1 MARLYV
7 LFAAVYLL
15 EGVTEVPFILNVYLS
30 KVMQFTPSQVAQTL
44 FLGGIWFILLKPV
57 LGFVADFWR
66 RFSTRVALSLGVLC
80 SAGGWLLIARAQT
93 QAAMIA
99 GVSLKVVAIAL
110 LDVLIDGM
118 IVSVS
123 HAKNRS
129 LIQSIVYAAR
139 FGGGMLCANWAGGMI
154 TESTAAFTQIYY
166 VFSVASL
173 VVLLPVFL
181 YRRRSVEAGKAAG
194 EPETAEAQP
203 ESALTFSQRLGQI
216 RTPAFFWLFA
226 LLFLFAFG
234 VDTSTFFDPVLEERF
249 SGEFLG
255 AITTAYY
262 VGILAGIGA
271 FPLARKRFGMRPV
284 FVASLIG
291 WSLVE
296 ISCLGIQTWNGH
308 GLYFLGGFFNAWSSI
323 ALLTVATA
331 MCKIRGVETFAF
343 ATAVSFKNLMD
354 QSNVLLGGYVMEWL
368 GLTWLFVI
376 SALCGLLPFLVLHK
390 LEFEEV

>member
-139 FGGGMLCANWAGGMI
+139 FGGGMFCANWAGGMI

-181 YRRRSVEAGKAAG
+181 YRKRFVEAGKAATLPPEDQIG
-194 EPETAEAQP
+194 IVQRFAINHDVGFGLSRDALQPLNLRRRPVARSKHLLQRPIDTLFIRHQRIASGNVADEAHDVRGDLLVGQVVPRRRHLYFAEPGLIERDGQFAE
-203 ESALTFSQRLGQI
+203 L
-216 RTPAFFWLFA
+216 
-226 LLFLFAFG
+226 
-234 VDTSTFFDPVLEERF
+234 
-249 SGEFLG
+249 
-255 AITTAYY
+255 
-262 VGILAGIGA
+262 LAGQVARTRQHGEQRRDVVA
-271 FPLARKRFGMRPV
+271 MRFDVLAER
-284 FVASLIG
+284 L
-291 WSLVE
+291 
-296 ISCLGIQTWNGH
+296 
-308 GLYFLGGFFNAWSSI
+308 
-323 ALLTVATA
+323 
-331 MCKIRGVETFAF
+331 
-343 ATAVSFKNLMD
+343 
-354 QSNVLLGGYVMEWL
+354 
-368 GLTWLFVI
+368 
-376 SALCGLLPFLVLHK
+376 
-390 LEFEEV
+390 